1 MRTESKDKS
10 VTSRRGHTVRVTART
25 GDWPD
30 GRYFDGT
37 THYIRANSHPEDFI
51 PLVVIFG
58 LIMDE
63 DRRKLLA
70 VICLLRHRRKKKRNR
85 SVWIH
90 PVVVQKRNILGH
102 FNTLFLELRV
112 DEEKFFNYFRMSVS
126 TFDEV
131 LQKIS
136 PQDTNMRNCIK
147 PAEMLAVTLR

>member
-1 MRTESKDKS
+1 
-10 VTSRRGHTVRVTART
+10 
-25 GDWPD
+25 
-30 GRYFDGT
+30 
-37 THYIRANSHPEDFI
+37 
-51 PLVVIFG
+51 
-58 LIMDE
+58 MDE

-90 PVVVQKRNILGH
+90 PLVQKRNILGH
-102 FNTLFLELRV
+102 FNTLFLELRE

-131 LQKIS
+131 LHKIS
-136 PQDTNMRNCIK
+136 PQLRRQDTNMRNCIK